1 MIRINSNPSRK
12 IAFREDTIMNKKE
25 KKGVTKV
32 TIVQKEYAVAERIKL
47 HYIEP

>member
-1 MIRINSNPSRK
+1 MIRNNGNPSRK

-32 TIVQKEYAVAERIKL
+32 TIVQTGVCGGIKD
-47 HYIEP
+47 